1 MYNTNRYTL
10 YIMKMKPRTGKKC
23 IGAVLRRELHAL
35 RDNRAVDD
43 NRLYVYRIP
52 AATGF
57 ASGGSGNADRPSV
70 IVVNTPAAPSRL
82 TTPCRTLLPALKANC
97 PCSRR
102 AFL

>member
-10 YIMKMKPRTGKKC
+10 YIMKMKPRTGKKYS
-23 IGAVLRRELHAL
+23 GAVLRRELHAL

-43 NRLYVYRIP
+43 NRLYAYRIP

-57 ASGGSGNADRPSV
+57 ASGGNADRPSV
-70 IVVNTPAAPSRL
+70 IVVNTPPRRPCL
-82 TTPCRTLLPALKANC
+82 TTPCRTLTTRLANC